1 MNNLILCDCFGVI
14 LDEVAV
20 GWFRDHF
27 EDQALADSLK
37 DKYFVDVDL
46 GNMPLDDV
54 FSIIERDLGFNAL
67 EMKKD
72 WYRRI
77 HLRQEMLDYIDEL
90 RSKGNTVVMLSN
102 AGYPF
107 MDDMIEKYNFKKH
120 FDKIFVSCNY
130 HLIKP
135 DPAFYKL
142 AVNSFEQKFDKIF
155 MIDDSPKNLA
165 PLKDLGISGIL
176 FSNVEL
182 LKKAIMDA

>member
-1 MNNLILCDCFGVI
+1 MTMGNLILCDCFGVI

-27 EDQALADSLK
+27 EDQNEADYLK

-54 FSIIERDLGFNAL
+54 FKIIERDLGFNAE

-72 WYRRI
+72 WYSRI
-77 HLRQEMLDYIDEL
+77 NLRAPVLDYIDEL
-90 RSKGNTVVMLSN
+90 RARGNTLVLLSN

-107 MDDMIEKYNFKKH
+107 IHDMIKKYDFEKH
-120 FDKIFVSCNY
+120 FDKIFVSCDH

-135 DPAFYKL
+135 DLAFYKL
-142 AVNSFEQKFDKIF
+142 AVNSFEKRFDKIF
-155 MIDDSPKNLA
+155 MIDDSPRNLE
-165 PLKDLGISGIL
+165 PLSKLGITGIL
-176 FSNVEL
+176 FSNLEL
-182 LKKAIMDA
+182 LKKSFD